1 MASHGEKDK
10 SKNTMCFLFSLY
22 TKEQKGAD
30 LSYLSVCMSVCLY
43 VCMSVCLYVC
53 MSVCLYVCQI
63 MALYVFAVNLFLKI
77 RSIKRHF
84 LSNFF
89 QLCNFIINTPVCA
102 IPFRHYFDP
111 LGIFSL
117 LRCKVFPFISRR
129 NHKDENSTQKLKKP
143 FDKSSRI

>member
-30 LSYLSVCMSVCLY
+30 LSYLSVCLS
-43 VCMSVCLYVC
+43 
-53 MSVCLYVCQI
+53 VCQI

-117 LRCKVFPFISRR
+117 LRCKVFPFPSHSYARTPDQILNSFISCSL
-129 NHKDENSTQKLKKP
+129 NSLS
-143 FDKSSRI
+143 FAARL